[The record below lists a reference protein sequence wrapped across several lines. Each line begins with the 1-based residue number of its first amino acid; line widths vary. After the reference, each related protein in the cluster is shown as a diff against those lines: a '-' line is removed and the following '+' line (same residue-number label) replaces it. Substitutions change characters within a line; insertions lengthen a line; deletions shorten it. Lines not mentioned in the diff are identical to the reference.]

1 MPKKRKEPAQPPPST
16 ATSVEVQRLQALV
29 KTQRLHIDELNHQLQ
44 ETLEIKK
51 QQQLQ
56 LLDRSPAPRN
66 VRQLLARA
74 AADNTA
80 LARKVEELRAQR
92 NALAVTK
99 AALTAQLSELIRGA
113 ADGAQN
119 NTQHKVLLQQ
129 LHQLCSYIGLHRLQ
143 DPAQQM
149 AAVLQYVQEARQE
162 RQQLHGERS
171 QVQDPSAATT
181 EASLL
186 LSPTG
191 RQLDQTATSQL
202 VWDTSQCVELFP
214 PGHPQGAAAAN
225 ATPGSA
231 ASTVVEL
238 GSAWSRCTDLSYLSP
253 LRSSGAAKQQRSPNS
268 STPVPLQAAGYA
280 DDDDDDDSP
289 LSQQSLSM
297 FSASNADAASP
308 GSVNPRRLQLT
319 TPASKLGQGCDAATG
334 MTTHG
339 SCSGSCTPASSLS
352 FTFADTAAKQRD
364 QQQGRAPAAAG
375 SPQLV
380 AMMSP
385 VFGIGP
391 QQQQQHGLW
400 SSPALTGISMAALHG
415 RRPAAACN
423 SHMLW
428 LPEGAGG
435 GASPAPARELAL
447 DFSPIVGRHAGSSS
461 GRSGVWGEDD
471 GPRCF
476 SFEPADEADEEEE
489 QQQWQVKPSR
499 RRWWLAVGLCTVVPL
514 TLVAAAGGAAWRF
527 KSDEVQE
534 LAAALKLG
542 ARVAAQQT
550 RSAAS
555 AGWRQCQLSASA
567 VRARA
572 QRLMQ
577 RGSASTHAGSGGYD
591 GSDVHVAAAVPQS

>member
-1 MPKKRKEPAQPPPST
+1 MQ
-16 ATSVEVQRLQALV
+16 
-29 KTQRLHIDELNHQLQ
+29 
-44 ETLEIKK
+44 EIKK

-149 AAVLQYVQEARQE
+149 AAVLQYVQEARQG
-162 RQQLHGERS
+162 RQQLHGEMS

-238 GSAWSRCTDLSYLSP
+238 GSAWSRRTDLSYLSP
-253 LRSSGAAKQQRSPNS
+253 LRSSGAAKQQRSPSS
-268 STPVPLQAAGYA
+268 STPVPLQAAG
-280 DDDDDDDSP
+280 
-289 LSQQSLSM
+289 
-297 FSASNADAASP
+297 
-308 GSVNPRRLQLT
+308 
-319 TPASKLGQGCDAATG
+319 
-334 MTTHG
+334 
-339 SCSGSCTPASSLS
+339 
-352 FTFADTAAKQRD
+352 
-364 QQQGRAPAAAG
+364 
-375 SPQLV
+375 
-380 AMMSP
+380 
-385 VFGIGP
+385 
-391 QQQQQHGLW
+391 
-400 SSPALTGISMAALHG
+400 
-415 RRPAAACN
+415 
-423 SHMLW
+423 
-428 LPEGAGG
+428 GG
-435 GASPAPARELAL
+435 GSASPAPARELAL
-447 DFSPIVGRHAGSSS
+447 DFSPIVGRHAGSSG
-461 GRSGVWGEDD
+461 GRSGVWGDGD

-476 SFEPADEADEEEE
+476 SFEPADEADEEEQQQE
-489 QQQWQVKPSR
+489 QQGQVTPSR

-527 KSDEVQE
+527 KRDEVQE

-555 AGWRQCQLSASA
+555 AGWRQCQLSTSA

-591 GSDVHVAAAVPQS
+591 DSDVHVAAAVPQS